1 MQSQL
6 LRSTAREMA
15 AAPAG
20 GTLDDLAR
28 HRHTLVV
35 TFRRDGS
42 PVATPVWAG
51 IADGRLYAR
60 VERGSGKVKR
70 LRRDPRALLA
80 PCTTRGT
87 QLGPPLSAT
96 GRVVASD
103 EESIAERALASR
115 YGLIRAIF
123 ERAMDL
129 IRVDMC
135 YLELTP
141 ATPAPGTSGA
151 ER

>member
-6 LRSTAREMA
+6 LRSVAREILA
-15 AAPAG
+15 GPVG
-20 GTLDDLAR
+20 GTLEELAR

-51 IADGRLYAR
+51 IAGERLYVR

-80 PCTTRGT
+80 PCTARGT
-87 QLGPPLSAT
+87 PLGPPMTAT
-96 GRVVASD
+96 GRVLAS
-103 EESIAERALASR
+103 EEEHVAERALADR
-115 YGLIRAIF
+115 YGLVRALF
-123 ERAMDL
+123 ERAVDL

-141 ATPAPGTSGA
+141 AAA
-151 ER
+151 ARDA